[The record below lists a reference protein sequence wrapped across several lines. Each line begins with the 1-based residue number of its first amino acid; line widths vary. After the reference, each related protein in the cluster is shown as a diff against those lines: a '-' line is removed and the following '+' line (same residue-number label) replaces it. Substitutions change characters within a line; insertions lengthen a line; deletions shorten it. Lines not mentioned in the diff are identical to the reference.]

1 MTMKISLNEEHAI
14 SPLQENR
21 HYSSKPL
28 KWCVMFINGYPIY
41 NALYSIKSTFYYL
54 RLANDEAR
62 IRGVGGRGI
71 CRVNLLLH

>member
-41 NALYSIKSTFYYL
+41 NALYSIK
-54 RLANDEAR
+54 
-62 IRGVGGRGI
+62 I
-71 CRVNLLLH
+71 